1 MKLPLINAVATLF
14 AAMLVLTGCNPSP
27 TDAASPAVTLDI
39 VNHNATTLQQLLA
52 SGELTAA
59 ELTAAYLA
67 RIAEIDAATVNAIVE
82 INPDAEQIANSLDEH
97 FQIAGPKGPLHG
109 LPVILKANVD
119 TGDRMTTS
127 AGSIA
132 LADHVAARDAFLVVR
147 LRDAGAVILGKS
159 NMSEWANFRSTTSS
173 SGWSSLGARCATRT
187 CWIAIR
193 VVPHRDP
200 QLPWP
205 HR

>member
-82 INPDAEQIANSLDEH
+82 INPDAQQIANSLDEH
-97 FQIAGPKGPLHG
+97 RWPTT
-109 LPVILKANVD
+109 LPPA
-119 TGDRMTTS
+119 MHS
-127 AGSIA
+127 
-132 LADHVAARDAFLVVR
+132 
-147 LRDAGAVILGKS
+147 
-159 NMSEWANFRSTTSS
+159 
-173 SGWSSLGARCATRT
+173 WSSDCAMPARSYSARRT
-187 CWIAIR
+187 
-193 VVPHRDP
+193 
-200 QLPWP
+200 
-205 HR
+205 